1 MTIKIFLPLIIL
13 QIIFSIQ
20 LSNAQQFT
28 GLNPDTVKAQK
39 FDMGKMW
46 TFENP
51 PLDYF
56 EREYNFRPTDDWL
69 EKSRKSAL
77 RFGRGCSASFV
88 SSDGLIMTNHHC
100 VRGILPKLNEE
111 DEDILNNGFFA
122 ETIQDER
129 EVPGLFVDQLMY
141 IKDVTESVLSV
152 MEEGDTDSAKLALR
166 DDKIEELKTN
176 AYEEFPDLIFRSIS
190 FYEGG
195 RFSLYGYKRYSDI
208 RLLFVPELWV
218 AKLGG
223 DYDNFTYPRYGLDC
237 AFLRAYDDDDKP
249 VKTDYYFNW
258 SNEQIQENQ
267 AVFVIG
273 NPGSTDRIY
282 TMAQI
287 EYARDV
293 RYPMLTKVYKDLYT
307 IYEEMVNQEEELD
320 TKLIAKLYSIGN
332 RLKVYDGSYRSLLD
346 PYLMA
351 RKRDFENNFNK
362 AVQSNSELNQ
372 KYGHIWGELKESRQ
386 EAAKIAKKI
395 FAYTLNS
402 KYTPQYFFIADRLV
416 ELANQLKLH
425 EDDREKKYK
434 NENLETTI
442 ESIYPKAIDHKLQK
456 KLLLVQ
462 VNLLTDNLD
471 IDNKILNNVLDSRKG
486 ENAVSYLLSTS
497 KLITKEDVKI
507 LADSGAET
515 IINSDDPFI
524 NFMILTRDKLKRLN
538 KVNSGFKKQ
547 DEINNQKLGE
557 ALYAVYGDTIP
568 PDATSSLRI
577 ADGIVKGYDYNGT
590 RAPYKTTFYGSLE
603 RYYSFNKKFPFNL
616 PDYWEDLP
624 DEFDLSTTL
633 DFISTND
640 IIGGNSGSPVINT
653 DAEIVGLAFD
663 GNIESLPARY
673 IYTTEANRTV
683 SVSAVGMI
691 EAIRDLYKAIRLS
704 DEILNGSILD

>member
-69 EKSRKSAL
+69 EKVMKSAL
-77 RFGRGCSASFV
+77 RFGKGCSASFV

-100 VRGILPKLNEE
+100 VRGMLPKLNEE

-122 ETIQDER
+122 ETTQDER

-141 IKDVTESVLSV
+141 IMDITEEVLSV

-237 AFLRAYDDDDKP
+237 AFLRAYDDEDKP
-249 VKTDYYFNW
+249 VKTGYYFNW

-273 NPGSTDRIY
+273 NPGSTNRIY

-293 RYPMLTKVYKDLYT
+293 RYPMLTKVYRDLYT
-307 IYEEMVNQEEELD
+307 IYEEVVNNEEELD

-351 RKRDFENNFNK
+351 RKRDFVKNFKK
-362 AVQSNSELNQ
+362 AVQSNPELNQ
-372 KYGHIWGELKESRQ
+372 KYGHIWDEIKESRQ
-386 EAAKIAKKI
+386 EAAKIAKII

-402 KYTPQYFFIADRLV
+402 IYTPQYFFIADRLV
-416 ELANQLKLH
+416 ELANQLKLP

-471 IDNKILNNVLDSRKG
+471 IDNKILNNVLGGRKG

-497 KLITKEDVKI
+497 KLIAKEDVKI

-515 IINSDDPFI
+515 ILNSDDPFI
-524 NFMILTRDKLKRLN
+524 NFILLTKGELKRLN
-538 KVNSGFKKQ
+538 KINSTFKEQ

-590 RAPYKTTFYGSLE
+590 QAPYKTTFYGSLE

-616 PDYWEDLP
+616 PDYWENLP